1 MRVGLIG
8 LGAMGGPM
16 AQHLAAAGLL
26 SIVGNRSL
34 QKVTDF
40 VATHEHIHGASGPQ
54 DFLNCDVV
62 ILNVSLD
69 TDVLQ
74 NVHALAEVLQPG
86 SIVMDHSTVSVQ
98 TAREAAA
105 CLAAKGIAFVDAPV
119 SGGVEGSRNGK
130 LSVMVGAEADA
141 LERVMPLLNTYA
153 ARVTHMGDV
162 GSGQATKA
170 VNQIMVA
177 GINEAVCEALAL
189 AEALQL
195 DPAKLIP
202 TLMSGAASNWF
213 LDKRGITMLNSQFT
227 PGFKNAHML
236 KDLRIVQGMADNL
249 GLHLPALRQAESDY
263 AELAESRAL
272 PDADTSSLISLKRK
286 NGDGGN

>member
-1 MRVGLIG
+1 
-8 LGAMGGPM
+8 MGGPM
-16 AQHLAAAGLL
+16 AQHLANAGLL

-54 DFLNCDVV
+54 DFSNCDVV

-69 TDVLQ
+69 SDVLQ

-86 SIVMDHSTVSVQ
+86 SIVIDHSTVSVQ
-98 TAREAAA
+98 TARDAAA
-105 CLAAKGIAFVDAPV
+105 HLAVKGIAFIDAPV

-130 LSVMVGAEADA
+130 LSVMAGADA
-141 LERVMPLLNTYA
+141 DSLERVMPLLNTYA

-189 AEALQL
+189 GDALQL
-195 DPAKLIP
+195 DPSKLIP
-202 TLMSGAASNWF
+202 TLMGGAASNWF
-213 LDKRGITMLNSQFT
+213 LDKRGATMLKEQFT

-236 KDLRIVQGMADNL
+236 KDLRIVQGMAESL
-249 GLHLPALRQAESDY
+249 GLDLPTLRQAEADY
-263 AELAESRAL
+263 AELAESRSM
-272 PDADTSSLISLKRK
+272 PDADTSSLVMLKWGRR
-286 NGDGGN
+286 